1 MLQNQELRNFL
12 SRDLEV
18 TNENTKAREPKSDK
32 IVEWALIEIAIQLTG
47 ICSSLN
53 QISMKTKWYL
63 RRITATFRM

>member
-1 MLQNQELRNFL
+1 MLQNQELRTFQ

-53 QISMKTKWYL
+53 QISMKTK
-63 RRITATFRM
+63 

>member
-1 MLQNQELRNFL
+1 MLQNQELRNFQ

-32 IVEWALIEIAIQLTG
+32 IVEWALMEIAIQLTG

-53 QISMKTKWYL
+53 QISMRTK
-63 RRITATFRM
+63 

>member
-1 MLQNQELRNFL
+1 MLQNQELRNFQ

-53 QISMKTKWYL
+53 QISMKTK
-63 RRITATFRM
+63 